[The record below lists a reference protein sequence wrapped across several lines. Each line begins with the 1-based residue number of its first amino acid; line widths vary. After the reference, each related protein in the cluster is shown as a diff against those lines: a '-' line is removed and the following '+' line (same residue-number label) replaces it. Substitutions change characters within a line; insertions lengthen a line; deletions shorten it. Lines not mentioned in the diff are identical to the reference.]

1 MRYSKLN
8 DTSFPNSQNADPYS
22 IRNEFD
28 YTRWVPGTVVRLVNV
43 LWNSEYENVVKF
55 DSDKERDE
63 WFDGLSGYEPVT
75 LKTNS
80 TMVPDGSIKLPIPY
94 DVCAGYNY
102 VYIDIPVMTS
112 PDATIDY
119 EVEDG
124 HRRWYFFVNGI
135 TYSAPSTTVLSL
147 VPDIWTNYIN
157 ETDIRYMMLERGHA
171 PVSVTDTDTYL
182 SNPIA
187 NNRYL
192 MAPDVNYDDSSV
204 IRNSRF
210 IPFGNGKKYVC
221 IATTIAPSQMNDS
234 SIGIAA
240 TSGDATGRITYSDT
254 SDWYGRQLQVDGFS
268 VGNGRE
274 YDGLHTPVYTGLG
287 DGNIPCGTVTYAIP
301 ASDGSFMSDVSM
313 QAPTLLRSIMAM
325 FVCDDAMIELGA
337 RHTVAGHALY
347 ECMGV
352 SKRVA
357 DYNLSRDMFGFDT
370 EEQRFAKLYTY
381 PYSRIEITDNNG
393 SSAEIR
399 IEDTGRIGIELL
411 TSVAFPA
418 LDMRVCLTG
427 IDGVGSEMYSWKL
440 LDDYEMSM
448 QIPDGDWGRYTI
460 RLGIPTFS
468 LYMDGETAW
477 YVDSY
482 GASVLSSR
490 RQALVGYRNSVRSA
504 NLAYRNAVE
513 SASNAHGNAVRD
525 ADAARDNS
533 KSLADTAQTNANASA
548 NFEQTN
554 ATNLAN
560 TTKANTDNLAQ
571 CNYNNVNVTIA
582 ANTANVD
589 AANTTSTNLTTFQ
602 NDVEYDILQVRN
614 TVTTAT
620 TNDEN
625 QAAIACAESSG
636 FATIASSSIGTA
648 MSMGTSMAAAGGEA
662 GAAGAIAGAVIGA
675 VSGGL
680 QANAAV
686 SNANTTANANS
697 AIASAN
703 VSANNTAQT
712 KHSSSAT
719 TITST
724 ENTLK
729 STQNTNSNNCMATQ
743 RDNNYN
749 TTTTNA
755 SNLNSTQVGNAN
767 RTHDTQVA
775 NSGRTH
781 TTATSNADRTHTAS
795 VTDADNTQSTS
806 NANSQ
811 HSNDIGIMN
820 AKETLE
826 TARDNLM
833 YAIGDARRA
842 KPVELVGASGDATME
857 SLMRNGVQVRVRT
870 QPDGAIAQAA
880 SQFARYGYALG
891 QSWDV
896 RSSGFKLMRN
906 FTYWMAQDVWVD
918 VRGSGRSDV
927 ADAITAI
934 LRNGTTV
941 WNDPDKIGKV
951 SVYDN

>member
-1 MRYSKLN
+1 MQFSRLN
-8 DTSFPNSQNADPYS
+8 DTEFPNSRNANPYA
-22 IRNEFD
+22 IRNQFD

-43 LWNSEYENVVKF
+43 LWNSDYENVVKF
-55 DSDKERDE
+55 DSDEERDE

-135 TYSAPSTTVLSL
+135 SYSAPSTTVLSL

-204 IRNSRF
+204 IRHSSY
-210 IPFGNGKKYVC
+210 IPFGNGTKYVC
-221 IATTIAPSQMNDS
+221 IATTIAPSQMNDAT
-234 SIGIAA
+234 IGKVGAA
-240 TSGDATGRITYSDT
+240 GASNGTITYSDT
-254 SDWYGRQLQVDGFS
+254 SDWYGRQLQVNGFV
-268 VGNGRE
+268 VGNGRD
-274 YDGLHTPVYTGLG
+274 YSGLRTPVMSGVG
-287 DGNIPCGTVTYAIP
+287 NGNIPCGTVTYAIP
-301 ASDGSFMSDVSM
+301 ASDGTFLSDMARDV
-313 QAPTLLRSIMAM
+313 PTLLRSIMAM
-325 FVCDDAMIELGA
+325 FVCDEAMINLGE
-337 RHTVAGHALY
+337 RHIVDGHMLY
-347 ECMGV
+347 ECSGV

-357 DYNLSRDMFGFDT
+357 DYELEKGMFGFDK

-381 PYSRIEITDNNG
+381 PYSRIEITDNDG
-393 SSAEIR
+393 TSTEIR
-399 IEDTGRIGIELL
+399 IEDTGRIGVELL
-411 TSVAFPA
+411 TSVVFPA

-427 IDGVGSEMYSWKL
+427 IDGVGSESYSWKR
-440 LDDYEMSM
+440 LDGTNMSL
-448 QIPDGDWGRYTI
+448 QLPDGDWGRYTI

-490 RQALVGYRNSVRSA
+490 RQALAGYRSSVRSS

-525 ADAARDNS
+525 ADTARDNS
-533 KSLADTAQTNANASA
+533 KALADTAQANANASA
-548 NFEQTN
+548 VSEQTN
-554 ATNLAN
+554 AVNLAN
-560 TTKANTDNLAQ
+560 AVKANTDNMAQ
-571 CNYNNVNVTIA
+571 CNYNNVNATIA

-589 AANTTSTNLTTFQ
+589 AANTTSTNVTKFQ
-602 NDVEYDILQVRN
+602 NSVEYDILQVDN
-614 TVTTAT
+614 GVTLAT
-620 TNDEN
+620 TDDEN
-625 QAAIACAESSG
+625 KSATACARTSGISTVLSS
-636 FATIASSSIGTA
+636 AISTGTA
-648 MSMGTSMAAAGGEA
+648 MAAASGPAAGIGMVAGVIA
-662 GAAGAIAGAVIGA
+662 GAAT
-675 VSGGL
+675 GGL
-680 QANAAV
+680 QAGAAV
-686 SNANTTANANS
+686 SNAQTVANANT
-697 AIASAN
+697 AIANAN
-703 VSANNTAQT
+703 VSANNTAQI

-719 TITST
+719 TLTASS
-724 ENTLK
+724 NALK

-743 RDNNYN
+743 RDNNYS

-755 SNLNSTQVGNAN
+755 ANLNSTQVGNAN
-767 RTHDTQVA
+767 RTHDTQVSNA
-775 NSGRTH
+775 GRTH
-781 TTATSNADRTHTAS
+781 ATATTNADKTHGAS

-811 HSNDIGIMN
+811 RSNDIGIMN

-826 TARDNLM
+826 SARDSLL
-833 YAIGDARRA
+833 YSISDARRA
-842 KPVELVGASGDATME
+842 KPVELVNSSGDATME
-857 SLMRNGVQVRVRT
+857 SLMRNGVQIRVRT
-870 QPDGAIAQAA
+870 QPDGAISQAA

-896 RSSGFKLMRN
+896 KASGFKLMRN
-906 FTYWMAQDVWVD
+906 FTYWKAQDVWVD

-927 ADAITAI
+927 ADVIASI
-934 LRNGTTV
+934 LKSGTTV
-941 WNDPDKIGKV
+941 WSDPDKIGKV

>member
-1 MRYSKLN
+1 MRFSKLG

-43 LWNSEYENVVKF
+43 LWNSDYENVVKF
-55 DSDKERDE
+55 DSDEERDE

-135 TYSAPSTTVLSL
+135 SYSAPSTTVLSL

-204 IRNSRF
+204 IRDSRY
-210 IPFGNGKKYVC
+210 IPFGNGTKYVC
-221 IATTIAPSQMNDS
+221 IATTIAPSQMH
-234 SIGIAA
+234 
-240 TSGDATGRITYSDT
+240 DATIGKADAGGTSNGTITYSDT
-254 SDWYGRQLQVDGFS
+254 SDWYGRQLQVNGFAI
-268 VGNGRE
+268 GNGRN
-274 YDGLHTPVYTGLG
+274 YDGLVTPVTTGVG
-287 DGNIPCGTVTYAIP
+287 NGNIPCGTVTYAIP
-301 ASDGSFMSDVSM
+301 ASDGSFLSDMARDV
-313 QAPTLLRSIMAM
+313 PTLLRSIMAM
-325 FVCDDAMIELGA
+325 FVCDEAMITLGEI
-337 RHTVAGHALY
+337 HTVDGHMLY
-347 ECMGV
+347 ECSGV

-357 DYNLSRDMFGFDT
+357 DYNLSKDMFGFDT

-381 PYSRIEITDNNG
+381 PYSRIEVTDNDG

-427 IDGVGSEMYSWKL
+427 IDGVGSESYFWKR
-440 LDDYEMSM
+440 LDGTDMSL
-448 QIPDGDWGRYTI
+448 QLPDGDWGRYTI

-490 RQALVGYRNSVRSA
+490 RQALAGYNNSVRSA
-504 NLAYRNAVE
+504 NLAYRNAIE

-525 ADAARDNS
+525 ADTARDNS
-533 KSLADTAQTNANASA
+533 KSLADTAQANANASA
-548 NFEQTN
+548 DSEQTN

-560 TTKANTDNLAQ
+560 TGKANTDNLAQ
-571 CNYNNVNVTIA
+571 CNYSNVNATIA

-589 AANTTSTNLTTFQ
+589 AANTTSTNITSFQ
-602 NDVEYDILQVRN
+602 NNVEYSILQVRN
-614 TVTTAT
+614 GVTTAT

-636 FATIASSSIGTA
+636 FATIASNSIGTA
-648 MSMGTSMAAAGGEA
+648 TSMGMSMASGGA
-662 GAAGAIAGAVIGA
+662 GAGVAGAVAGA
-675 VSGGL
+675 VVGAISGGI
-680 QANAAV
+680 QAHAAV
-686 SNANTTANANS
+686 SNANTTANTNS

-703 VSANNTAQT
+703 VSANNMAQT

-719 TITST
+719 TLTSA

-743 RDNNYN
+743 RDNNYS

-781 TTATSNADRTHTAS
+781 SAATTNADRTHTAS

-811 HSNDIGIMN
+811 RSNDIGIMN

-826 TARDNLM
+826 AARDNLM
-833 YAIGDARRA
+833 YAIGDTRRA

-896 RSSGFKLMRN
+896 KESGFKLMRN
-906 FTYWMAQDVWVD
+906 FTYWKAQDVWVD

-941 WNDPDKIGKV
+941 WGDPEMIGKV

>member
-1 MRYSKLN
+1 MQFSRLN
-8 DTSFPNSQNADPYS
+8 DTEFPNSRNANPYA
-22 IRNEFD
+22 IRNQFD

-43 LWNSEYENVVKF
+43 LWNSDYENVVKF
-55 DSDKERDE
+55 DSDEERDE

-135 TYSAPSTTVLSL
+135 SYSAPSTTVLSL

-171 PVSVTDTDTYL
+171 PVSATDTDTYL

-192 MAPDVNYDDSSV
+192 MAPDVNYDDSNV

-234 SIGIAA
+234 SIGIVV

-254 SDWYGRQLQVDGFS
+254 TDWYGRQLQVDGFS
-268 VGNGRE
+268 VGNGRS
-274 YDGLHTPVYTGLG
+274 YDGLHTPVYSGLG
-287 DGNIPCGTVTYAIP
+287 DGNIPCGTVTYAVP
-301 ASDGSFMSDVSM
+301 ASDGTFLSDMARDV
-313 QAPTLLRSIMAM
+313 PTLLRSIMAM
-325 FVCDDAMIELGA
+325 FVCDEAMINLGE
-337 RHTVAGHALY
+337 RHIVDGHMLY
-347 ECMGV
+347 ECSGV

-357 DYNLSRDMFGFDT
+357 DYELEKGMFGFDK

-381 PYSRIEITDNNG
+381 PYSRIEITDNDG
-393 SSAEIR
+393 TSTEIR
-399 IEDTGRIGIELL
+399 IEDTGRIGVELL

-427 IDGVGSEMYSWKL
+427 IDGVGSESYSWKR
-440 LDDYEMSM
+440 LDGTNMSL
-448 QIPDGDWGRYTI
+448 QLPDGDWGRYTI

-482 GASVLSSR
+482 GASVLTVR
-490 RQALVGYRNSVRSA
+490 RQALAGYHNSVRSS

-525 ADAARDNS
+525 ADTARDNS
-533 KSLADTAQTNANASA
+533 KALADTAQANANASA
-548 NFEQTN
+548 GSEQTN
-554 ATNLAN
+554 AVNLAN
-560 TTKANTDNLAQ
+560 TNKANTDNMAQ
-571 CNYNNVNVTIA
+571 CNYNNVNATIA

-589 AANTTSTNLTTFQ
+589 AANTTSTNVTKFQ
-602 NDVEYDILQVRN
+602 NSVEYDILQVDN
-614 TVTTAT
+614 GVTLAT
-620 TNDEN
+620 TDDEN
-625 QAAIACAESSG
+625 KSATACARTSGISTVLSS
-636 FATIASSSIGTA
+636 AISTGTA
-648 MSMGTSMAAAGGEA
+648 MAAASGPAAGIGMVAGVIA
-662 GAAGAIAGAVIGA
+662 GAAT
-675 VSGGL
+675 GGL
-680 QANAAV
+680 QAGAAV
-686 SNANTTANANS
+686 SNAQTVANANT
-697 AIASAN
+697 AIANAN
-703 VSANNTAQT
+703 VSANNTAQI

-719 TITST
+719 TLTASS
-724 ENTLK
+724 NALK

-743 RDNNYN
+743 RDNNYS

-755 SNLNSTQVGNAN
+755 ANLNSTQVGNAN
-767 RTHDTQVA
+767 RTHDTQVSNA
-775 NSGRTH
+775 GRTH
-781 TTATSNADRTHTAS
+781 ATATTNADKTHGAS

-811 HSNDIGIMN
+811 RSNDIGIMN

-826 TARDNLM
+826 SARDSLL
-833 YAIGDARRA
+833 YSISDARRA
-842 KPVELVGASGDATME
+842 KPVELVNSSGDATME
-857 SLMRNGVQVRVRT
+857 SLMRNGVQIRVRT
-870 QPDGAIAQAA
+870 QPDGAISQAA

-896 RSSGFKLMRN
+896 KASGFKLMRN
-906 FTYWMAQDVWVD
+906 FTYWKAQDVWVD

-927 ADAITAI
+927 ADAIASI
-934 LRNGTTV
+934 LKSGTTV
-941 WNDPDKIGKV
+941 WSDPDKIGKV

>member
-1 MRYSKLN
+1 MQFSRLN
-8 DTSFPNSQNADPYS
+8 DTGFPGSQNADPYC

-43 LWNSEYENVVKF
+43 LWNSDYENVVKF
-55 DSDKERDE
+55 DNDAERDE
-63 WFDGLSGYEPVT
+63 WFDGLAGYEPVT
-75 LKTNS
+75 LKANS

-102 VYIDIPVMTS
+102 VYIDIPMMTS

-119 EVEDG
+119 EMEDG
-124 HRRWYFFVNGI
+124 HRRWYFFVTGI
-135 TYSAPSTTVLSL
+135 TYSAPSTTVMSL
-147 VPDIWTNYIN
+147 APDIWTDYIN

-171 PVSVTDTDTYL
+171 PVSITDTDMYL
-182 SNPIA
+182 ANPIA

-210 IPFGNGKKYVC
+210 MPFGNGTKYVC
-221 IATTIAPSQMNDS
+221 IATTIAPAQMNDAT
-234 SIGIAA
+234 IGKASAGGASNGAI
-240 TSGDATGRITYSDT
+240 SYSDT
-254 SDWYGRQLQVDGFS
+254 QDWYGRQLHVDGFS
-268 VGNGRE
+268 VGNGRS
-274 YDGLHTPVYTGLG
+274 YDGLHTPVYTGVG

-301 ASDGSFMSDVSM
+301 ASDGTFLGDMSRDV
-313 QAPTLLRSIMAM
+313 PTLLRSIMAM
-325 FVCDDAMIELGA
+325 FVCDDAMIELGG

-347 ECMGV
+347 ECHGV
-352 SKRVA
+352 SKRVS
-357 DYNLSRDMFGFDT
+357 DYNLSKGMFGFDT
-370 EEQRFAKLYTY
+370 DEQRFAKLYTY
-381 PYSRIEITDNNG
+381 PYSRIEITDNDG

-399 IEDTGRIGIELL
+399 IEDTGSIGVELL

-427 IDGVGSEMYSWKL
+427 INGVGSDRYAWKR
-440 LDDYEMSM
+440 LDGSEMSM
-448 QIPDGDWGRYTI
+448 QLPDGDWGRYTI

-482 GASVLSSR
+482 GTSVLAER
-490 RQALVGYRNSVRSA
+490 RHALAGYRNSVRSS
-504 NLAYRNAVE
+504 NLACRNSVE

-533 KSLADTAQTNANASA
+533 KALADTAQSNADASA
-548 NFEQTN
+548 NSERDN
-554 ATNLAN
+554 AVSLAN
-560 TTKANTDNLAQ
+560 TGKANTDNIAR
-571 CNYNNVNVTIA
+571 CNYNNVNATIA

-589 AANTTSTNLTTFQ
+589 AANATSTSITKFQ
-602 NDVEYDILQVRN
+602 NNVEYSILQVRN
-614 TVTTAT
+614 GVTTAT

-625 QAAIACAESSG
+625 KAAIACAESSG
-636 FATIASSSIGTA
+636 FATIASNSIGASTSMG
-648 MSMGTSMAAAGGEA
+648 MSMAPGGA
-662 GAAGAIAGAVIGA
+662 GAGVAGAIAGAVVGA
-675 VSGGL
+675 ISGGI
-680 QANAAV
+680 QAHAAV

-697 AIASAN
+697 AVASAN

-719 TITST
+719 TLTSA

-729 STQNTNSNNCMATQ
+729 STQNANSNGCMGTQ

-755 SNLNSTQVGNAN
+755 ANLNSTQVGNAN
-767 RTHDTQVA
+767 RTRDTQVSNA
-775 NSGRTH
+775 GRTH
-781 TTATSNADRTHTAS
+781 STATTNADRTHTAS

-806 NANSQ
+806 NANSRR
-811 HSNDIGIMN
+811 SNDIGILN

-826 TARDNLM
+826 AARDSLL
-833 YAIGDARRA
+833 YSIGDARRA
-842 KPVELVGASGDATME
+842 RPVELVGASGDATME
-857 SLMRNGVQVRVRT
+857 SLMRNGVQIRVRT

-906 FTYWMAQDVWVD
+906 FTYWKAQDVWVD

-941 WNDPDKIGKV
+941 WNDPDRIGKV